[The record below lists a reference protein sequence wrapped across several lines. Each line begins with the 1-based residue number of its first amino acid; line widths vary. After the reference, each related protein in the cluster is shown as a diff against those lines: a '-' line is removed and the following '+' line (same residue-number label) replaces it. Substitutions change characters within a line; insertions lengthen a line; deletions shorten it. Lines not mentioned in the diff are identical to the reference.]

1 MSNNKENI
9 AKKNLISHKIKSGD
23 KKNNTIK
30 IELELPGEYKSFF
43 EYLNLNFGIDQDE
56 YLKSVIEKE
65 IHSRNSE
72 LGIF

>member
-1 MSNNKENI
+1 MSIE
-9 AKKNLISHKIKSGD
+9 D
-23 KKNNTIK
+23 KKNDTIK
-30 IELELPGEYKSFF
+30 IEIELSGEFKPFF

-65 IHSRNSE
+65 IHSRNSD